1 MDQFFNSAP
10 KKIDEQIQRERER
23 VRDEQVK
30 RKGHILAS
38 GILAKS
44 NIECKS
50 ELDTL
55 VGRKT
60 DKEKEDKQIG
70 KGRKEEVRQTEI
82 LNTSEIKREKLMER
96 MRLRDTRL
104 SEKEAQIEKK

>member
-1 MDQFFNSAP
+1 MVERSLPTPEICGSYPVIGTFYYLSTINYLSTTLKADNKEEEAMTWTNFLIAHQRRSMNRF
-10 KKIDEQIQRERER
+10 RERE
-23 VRDEQVK
+23 RDEQVK

-60 DKEKEDKQIG
+60 DKE
-70 KGRKEEVRQTEI
+70 
-82 LNTSEIKREKLMER
+82 
-96 MRLRDTRL
+96 
-104 SEKEAQIEKK
+104 

>member
-1 MDQFFNSAP
+1 MVERSLPTPEICGSYPVIGTFYYLSTTLKADNKEEEAMTWTNFLIAHQRRSMNRF
-10 KKIDEQIQRERER
+10 RERE
-23 VRDEQVK
+23 RDEQVK

-60 DKEKEDKQIG
+60 DKEKEDK
-70 KGRKEEVRQTEI
+70 
-82 LNTSEIKREKLMER
+82 
-96 MRLRDTRL
+96 
-104 SEKEAQIEKK
+104 

>member
-1 MDQFFNSAP
+1 MVERSLPTPEICGSYPVIGTFYYLSTTFKDDNKEEEAMTWTNFLIAHPRRSMNRF
-10 KKIDEQIQRERER
+10 RERE
-23 VRDEQVK
+23 RDEQVK

-60 DKEKEDKQIG
+60 DKEKEDK
-70 KGRKEEVRQTEI
+70 
-82 LNTSEIKREKLMER
+82 
-96 MRLRDTRL
+96 
-104 SEKEAQIEKK
+104 

>member
-10 KKIDEQIQRERER
+10 KKIDEQIQRER

-60 DKEKEDKQIG
+60 DKEKEDK
-70 KGRKEEVRQTEI
+70 
-82 LNTSEIKREKLMER
+82 
-96 MRLRDTRL
+96 
-104 SEKEAQIEKK
+104 